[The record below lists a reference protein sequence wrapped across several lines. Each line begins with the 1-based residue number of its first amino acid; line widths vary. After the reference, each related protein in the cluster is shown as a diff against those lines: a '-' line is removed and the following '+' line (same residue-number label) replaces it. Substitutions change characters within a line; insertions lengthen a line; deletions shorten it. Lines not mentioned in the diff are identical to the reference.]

1 MATRTAAAI
10 SILRIRETIIHAPN
24 KFVGRER
31 RERVSQLARCGE
43 GCFDSRRRV
52 NSTGYAA
59 FNLAGVQFK
68 LSFEFVEATKMMR
81 FKQLRCSFC
90 RKKDSEVLKL
100 VAGPRV
106 YICDACVAIATEIMN
121 DPPSNDNAPVVRLSM
136 WRKVS
141 LRVRRSIRGGH
152 TQRIGFPSAS

>member
-1 MATRTAAAI
+1 MT
-10 SILRIRETIIHAPN
+10 
-24 KFVGRER
+24 
-31 RERVSQLARCGE
+31 
-43 GCFDSRRRV
+43 
-52 NSTGYAA
+52 
-59 FNLAGVQFK
+59 
-68 LSFEFVEATKMMR
+68 M

-121 DPPSNDNAPVVRLSM
+121 DPPSNDNAPAVKLSI

-141 LRVRRSIRGGH
+141 NRVQRFVRGDH
-152 TQRIGFPSAS
+152 TQRIGLPTAS

>member
-1 MATRTAAAI
+1 M
-10 SILRIRETIIHAPN
+10 L
-24 KFVGRER
+24 G
-31 RERVSQLARCGE
+31 
-43 GCFDSRRRV
+43 
-52 NSTGYAA
+52 
-59 FNLAGVQFK
+59 
-68 LSFEFVEATKMMR
+68 

-90 RKKDSEVLKL
+90 RKKDSQVEKL
-100 VAGPRV
+100 VAGPRAYTGARV